1 MIIVRGIARRM
12 EYEEV
17 SRETE
22 IVAKCGAKNTWEMLD
37 TVSEKVN
44 GPVMS
49 LIFLLILGYLGNGA
63 RTYEY
68 TKTETPRFP
77 SEFLYSFRVSL
88 T

>member
-49 LIFLLILGYLGNGA
+49 LIFLLILGYLG
-63 RTYEY
+63 
-68 TKTETPRFP
+68 
-77 SEFLYSFRVSL
+77 
-88 T
+88 